1 MSTTYF
7 RAHGLST
14 VHLTQFIIDEYIM
27 NVTSDT

>member
-1 MSTTYF
+1 MSTTYY